1 MTKARQQ
8 RHHIPAP
15 AKAGAGRG
23 AAVSAPAINLE
34 KREHSL
40 RDHLVR
46 VGEDLFVSAIVAAIV
61 SGASLAYFEGRLEN
75 SKTKVEMLVA
85 SEEKFDD
92 AHNAVLSAFG
102 LYANKL
108 FQANDESQKEKILT
122 AVIDAQSQLLR
133 IRHQMGGRDD
143 PAIAKYAA
151 DLNHLA
157 DTVRN
162 ISEPQ
167 QLGPAYET
175 AQQLLAD
182 RDEVA
187 TSIKD
192 NLHVTAF

>member
-1 MTKARQQ
+1 MTKSQRQK
-8 RHHIPAP
+8 HHAPAP
-15 AKAGAGRG
+15 AKS
-23 AAVSAPAINLE
+23 AASAATATPAPAPT
-34 KREHSL
+34 KRENSL

-75 SKTKVEMLVA
+75 SKANAEMLIA

-92 AHNAVLSAFG
+92 SHNAVLSAFG

-108 FQANDESQKEKILT
+108 FTTNDEAQKEKILT

-133 IRHQMGGRDD
+133 IRHQMGGKDD
-143 PAIAKYAA
+143 PAIAKYAT

-157 DTVRN
+157 DAVRN
-162 ISEPQ
+162 ISKPE

-182 RDEVA
+182 RDDVA
-187 TSIKD
+187 TSIKN